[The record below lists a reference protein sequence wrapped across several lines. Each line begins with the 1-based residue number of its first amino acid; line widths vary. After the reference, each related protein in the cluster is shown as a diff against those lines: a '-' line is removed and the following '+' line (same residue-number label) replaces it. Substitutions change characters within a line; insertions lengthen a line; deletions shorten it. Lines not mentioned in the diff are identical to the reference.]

1 MLDFDVSEVKLSAA
15 VFNEAP
21 NVVEHRRVLATC
33 LLMHMFAFAYVGVH
47 QLDYIFSDCWPLKCS
62 WTVQSPM

>member
-21 NVVEHRRVLATC
+21 NVVEQRRVLATC
-33 LLMHMFAFAYVGVH
+33 LLMHMFAF
-47 QLDYIFSDCWPLKCS
+47 L
-62 WTVQSPM
+62 M